1 MEEKLKKRRIGKKNT
16 PFINQSKDSILIY
29 GGIINKI
36 QLSDIKII
44 SSNVTSSRYGMV
56 EKLLISR

>member
-56 EKLLISR
+56 ETLLISR